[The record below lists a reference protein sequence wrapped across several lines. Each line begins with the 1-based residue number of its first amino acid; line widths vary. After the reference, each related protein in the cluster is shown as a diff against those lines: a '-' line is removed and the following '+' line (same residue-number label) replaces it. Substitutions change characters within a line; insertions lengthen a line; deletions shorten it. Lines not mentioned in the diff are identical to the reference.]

1 MSEYKV
7 VIEIDIDKKQFD
19 KQSEYQQRLL
29 LADYIYTLAEGNE
42 LDFQIIDKNQRSLWH
57 QLNYQPNENNN

>member
-57 QLNYQPNENNN
+57 QLNYQTNENNN

>member
-1 MSEYKV
+1 MNEYKV

-57 QLNYQPNENNN
+57 QLNYQTNEINN

>member
-1 MSEYKV
+1 MNEYKV
-7 VIEIDIDKKQFD
+7 VIEIDIDTKQFY

-57 QLNYQPNENNN
+57 QLNYQTNENNN

>member
-1 MSEYKV
+1 MSEYRV

-42 LDFQIIDKNQRSLWH
+42 LYFQIIDKNQRSLWH
-57 QLNYQPNENNN
+57 QLNYQTNENNN